1 MTADELHI
9 IHSLVMARFPKLPTE
24 RGCITEK
31 RMRDAAREAYR
42 TRLINDI
49 TAKKIVLEEM
59 ASAAKEA

>member
-1 MTADELHI
+1 MTADQLHI
-9 IHSLVMARFPKLPTE
+9 INTLVMARFPKLPTE

-59 ASAAKEA
+59 ASAVKEA

>member
-1 MTADELHI
+1 MTADQLHI

-59 ASAAKEA
+59 APAPEKA

>member
-1 MTADELHI
+1 MSADEVHI
-9 IHSLVMARFPKLPTE
+9 IHTLVMARFPKLPTE

-42 TRLINDI
+42 TRLIHDI

-59 ASAAKEA
+59 ASASKEA

>member
-9 IHSLVMARFPKLPTE
+9 IHTLVMARFPKLPTE

-59 ASAAKEA
+59 ASASKEA

>member
-1 MTADELHI
+1 MSADELHI
-9 IHSLVMARFPKLPTE
+9 IHTLVMARFPKLPTE

>member
-1 MTADELHI
+1 MTADQLHI
-9 IHSLVMARFPKLPTE
+9 IHTLVMARFPKLPTE

-49 TAKKIVLEEM
+49 TAKKIVLEEVAP
-59 ASAAKEA
+59 ASQKA

>member
-1 MTADELHI
+1 MTADDLHI

-42 TRLINDI
+42 TRLIHDI
-49 TAKKIVLEEM
+49 TAKKIILAQM

>member
-1 MTADELHI
+1 MTADQLHI
-9 IHSLVMARFPKLPTE
+9 IHTLVMARFPKLHTE

-59 ASAAKEA
+59 ASASKEA

>member
-9 IHSLVMARFPKLPTE
+9 INTLVMARFPKLPTE

-59 ASAAKEA
+59 ASAPEKA

>member
-1 MTADELHI
+1 MTADQLHI
-9 IHSLVMARFPKLPTE
+9 IHTLVMARFPKLPTE

-49 TAKKIVLEEM
+49 TAKKIVLEEV
-59 ASAAKEA
+59 ASTAQKA

>member
-1 MTADELHI
+1 MTADQLHI

-24 RGCITEK
+24 PGCITEK

-59 ASAAKEA
+59 APTAKEA

>member
-1 MTADELHI
+1 MTANELHI
-9 IHSLVMARFPKLPTE
+9 IHTLVMARFPKLPTE

-59 ASAAKEA
+59 ASTPEKA

>member
-59 ASAAKEA
+59 APAPEKA

>member
-1 MTADELHI
+1 MTADNLHI
-9 IHSLVMARFPKLPTE
+9 INTLVMARFPKLPTE

-59 ASAAKEA
+59 APTAKKA

>member
-1 MTADELHI
+1 MTADQLHI
-9 IHSLVMARFPKLPTE
+9 IHTLVMARFPKLPTE

-59 ASAAKEA
+59 APAPEKA

>member
-1 MTADELHI
+1 MTANELHI
-9 IHSLVMARFPKLPTE
+9 IHTLVMARFPKLPTE

-59 ASAAKEA
+59 APAPEKA

>member
-1 MTADELHI
+1 MTADQLHI

-49 TAKKIVLEEM
+49 TAKKILLEEM
-59 ASAAKEA
+59 APTAKEA

>member
-9 IHSLVMARFPKLPTE
+9 IHTLVMARFPKLPTE

-49 TAKKIVLEEM
+49 TAKKIVLETLAP
-59 ASAAKEA
+59 ASKEA

>member
-9 IHSLVMARFPKLPTE
+9 IHTLVMARFPKLPTE

-49 TAKKIVLEEM
+49 TAKKIVLEEV
-59 ASAAKEA
+59 APAAQKA

>member
-9 IHSLVMARFPKLPTE
+9 IHTLVMARFPKLPTE

-59 ASAAKEA
+59 APAPEKA

>member
-1 MTADELHI
+1 MTADELHM
-9 IHSLVMARFPKLPTE
+9 IHTLVMARFPKLPTE

-49 TAKKIVLEEM
+49 TAKKIVLETL
-59 ASAAKEA
+59 APTAKEA

>member
-1 MTADELHI
+1 MTADQLHI
-9 IHSLVMARFPKLPTE
+9 IHTLVMARFPKLPTE

-49 TAKKIVLEEM
+49 TAKKIVLEEV
-59 ASAAKEA
+59 APAAQKA

>member
-1 MTADELHI
+1 MTADDLHI
-9 IHSLVMARFPKLPTE
+9 INTIVMARFPKLPTE

-49 TAKKIVLEEM
+49 TAKKIVLETL
-59 ASAAKEA
+59 ASASKEA

>member
-1 MTADELHI
+1 MTADQLHI

-59 ASAAKEA
+59 APAAKEA

>member
-1 MTADELHI
+1 MKADELHI
-9 IHSLVMARFPKLPTE
+9 IHTLVMARFPKLPTE

-49 TAKKIVLEEM
+49 KAKKIVLEEM
-59 ASAAKEA
+59 APAPEKA

>member
-1 MTADELHI
+1 MTADQLHI
-9 IHSLVMARFPKLPTE
+9 IHSLVMTRFPKLPTE

-59 ASAAKEA
+59 ASTAKEA

>member
-1 MTADELHI
+1 MTADQLHI

-59 ASAAKEA
+59 APTAKEA

>member
-1 MTADELHI
+1 MTADDLHI

-59 ASAAKEA
+59 ASASKEA

>member
-1 MTADELHI
+1 MTADQLHI
-9 IHSLVMARFPKLPTE
+9 IHTLVMARFPKLPTE

-59 ASAAKEA
+59 ASAAQKA

>member
-9 IHSLVMARFPKLPTE
+9 IHTLVRARFPKLPTQ

-59 ASAAKEA
+59 APTAKEA

>member
-9 IHSLVMARFPKLPTE
+9 IHTLVMARFPKLPTE

-49 TAKKIVLEEM
+49 TAKKIVLEKM

>member
-1 MTADELHI
+1 MTADQLHI
-9 IHSLVMARFPKLPTE
+9 IHTLVMARFPKLPTE

-59 ASAAKEA
+59 ASAPEKA

>member
-1 MTADELHI
+1 MTADQLHI
-9 IHSLVMARFPKLPTE
+9 IHTLVMARFPKLPTE

>member
-9 IHSLVMARFPKLPTE
+9 IHTLVMARFPKLPTE

-31 RMRDAAREAYR
+31 RMRDSAREAYR

-59 ASAAKEA
+59 ASASKEA

>member
-9 IHSLVMARFPKLPTE
+9 IHTLVMARFPKLPTE

-49 TAKKIVLEEM
+49 TAKKIVLETLAP
-59 ASAAKEA
+59 ASKQA

>member
-1 MTADELHI
+1 MTADDLHI
-9 IHSLVMARFPKLPTE
+9 INTLVMARFPKLPTE

-49 TAKKIVLEEM
+49 TAKKIVLEEV
-59 ASAAKEA
+59 ASASKEA

>member
-1 MTADELHI
+1 MTADQLHI

-59 ASAAKEA
+59 APTAQKA

>member
-24 RGCITEK
+24 RGCITET

-59 ASAAKEA
+59 APAAKEA